1 MINYKENKRMTI
13 VVFIGMGVLL
23 LGIGSGFYYTSLPEH
38 NPEKNQP
45 SCENNV
51 EELPEGTCSL

>member
-1 MINYKENKRMTI
+1 MTI